1 VTIGKI
7 GDSHQFDVFEV
18 GYIGKLVLIKLVA
31 VTDFAR
37 LPIFNHDKNS
47 ETGEMSRV
55 AQAESCGLIGRTPEI
70 CIDLQHETCRDYLP
84 TLIFGMSSVKSQ
96 SSIGTLYFT
105 LS

>member
-1 VTIGKI
+1 
-7 GDSHQFDVFEV
+7 
-18 GYIGKLVLIKLVA
+18 
-31 VTDFAR
+31 
-37 LPIFNHDKNS
+37 
-47 ETGEMSRV
+47 MSQV
-55 AQAESCGLIGRTPEI
+55 AQAESCRLIGRTPEI